1 MEPEVVE
8 VEKEIFVGHATGGF
22 TKTTTKVREKE
33 KDIRDDKKL
42 RIGYKVGYTI
52 SYK

>member
-1 MEPEVVE
+1 MEPEYKEHFVPNHAGGTKYL
-8 VEKEIFVGHATGGF
+8 EKEDDVNM
-22 TKTTTKVREKE
+22 
-33 KDIRDDKKL
+33 DKKL